1 MKVFIAVPSLEYVPA
16 LFTQSLAMLRRA
28 DNTQVGFEVGSLVY
42 VARNNLAEA
51 AIKCEADY
59 VLWLDSDMVFTP
71 DLLEKMLQVSK
82 ENNIDILTALCF
94 RRKHPFTPT
103 IYDKMDYRNGKCY
116 FTQFLSIP
124 DDLFQVGGCG
134 MAGCLMGTDV
144 LMSVMSKYKGRLF
157 DPLEGMGEDISFCW
171 RARQCGYDIWCD
183 PAITMGH
190 VGQTVITRSFYEQ
203 YGGNDEN

>member
-71 DLLEKMLQVSK
+71 DLLER
-82 ENNIDILTALCF
+82 C
-94 RRKHPFTPT
+94 
-103 IYDKMDYRNGKCY
+103 
-116 FTQFLSIP
+116 
-124 DDLFQVGGCG
+124 
-134 MAGCLMGTDV
+134 
-144 LMSVMSKYKGRLF
+144 
-157 DPLEGMGEDISFCW
+157 
-171 RARQCGYDIWCD
+171 
-183 PAITMGH
+183 
-190 VGQTVITRSFYEQ
+190 
-203 YGGNDEN
+203 